1 MDSPLMDMFDKKL
14 SLEDIENIN
23 RLIKCQVELGMK
35 ELALRG
41 MSPLRDN
48 LVIEREID
56 EIFEK
61 YNQSK

>member
-1 MDSPLMDMFDKKL
+1 MDSPLRDMFDKKL

-23 RLIKCQVELGMK
+23 ILIKCQVELGMK

-41 MSPLRDN
+41 ISPLRDRS
-48 LVIEREID
+48 VIEREID

-61 YNQSK
+61 YNNPK